1 MWSSVNILMVWA
13 LILIAIV
20 AANGKD
26 PYDHQ
31 TTICHDLA
39 LTEVWIGRAAI
50 NIGNVLDKDLYDKV
64 RSLIPK
70 ACNDNGHRLHCNKE
84 EEHNDLHIETSC
96 VKDINSGEIG
106 VSGQWTK
113 VAQRDVLWDG
123 LAIILQ
129 MLSIS
134 GYNCYDVQG
143 HGKFCN
149 APDFIR
155 INMPNSKKGG
165 KTDGAWMRLD
175 LSGDKGCRSGYGLVK
190 GEFLSLFDAEK
201 QWSRDVKCLIYGST
215 TCGSCG
221 SYCDACG
228 FQCRKLDCP
237 TCSWGSVSEQGL
249 LR

>member
-1 MWSSVNILMVWA
+1 MWSFVNILMVWA

-70 ACNDNGHRLHCNKE
+70 ACNDNGHWLHCNKE

-175 LSGDKGCRSGYGLVK
+175 LSGDKSRRDVDWVVDSVK
-190 GEFLSLFDAEK
+190 GEFLSLFDADK

-215 TCGSCG
+215 TVRAAVLTAMLAASSALNWVARRAHGS
-221 SYCDACG
+221 A
-228 FQCRKLDCP
+228 
-237 TCSWGSVSEQGL
+237 
-249 LR
+249 